1 MAGMATEAD
10 FPARFF
16 ERQDE
21 SPDALFY
28 QQPRFVAH
36 IDDSTM
42 AALTAFYEEFLPPQS
57 RVLDL
62 MSSWISHLPAT
73 RYAHVAGLG
82 MNAAELAANKR
93 LDAYVVQDLN
103 EDSRLPYADGQFDR
117 AVIAVSVQYLVRPIA
132 VFEELRRVL
141 VRGGQV
147 AIAMSQRCFP
157 TKAVL
162 AFRALS
168 PSDRVQLVCAYLH
181 RAGFADIAFL
191 DRSPPQ
197 GDPLWVVTGAS
208 GTYSVDS
215 PA

>member
-117 AVIAVSVQYLVRPIA
+117 AVIAVSVQSSCGP
-132 VFEELRRVL
+132 
-141 VRGGQV
+141 
-147 AIAMSQRCFP
+147 
-157 TKAVL
+157 
-162 AFRALS
+162 S
-168 PSDRVQLVCAYLH
+168 PSSRNCAEYSYEAGRWPSPCRSVASPRRPFSLSGRSRPAIVCSWCAPICIGPASPTLPSWIARH
-181 RAGFADIAFL
+181 RRAIHCG
-191 DRSPPQ
+191 
-197 GDPLWVVTGAS
+197 
-208 GTYSVDS
+208 
-215 PA
+215 